1 MVYHLSLRLG
11 FPHPD
16 YLLPYLSAGQLLDW
30 QRYAEQY
37 GVSIARDDIH
47 WGMLL
52 SMFFNANRGEG
63 SQPKP
68 ATDFMPY
75 YEPVE
80 QEEEPEQFAQQIQG
94 LLRGKLCRSSQ
105 T

>member
-1 MVYHLSLRLG
+1 MYHLSLRLG

-30 QRYAEQY
+30 QRYAAQF
-37 GVSIARDDIH
+37 GASISRDDIH

-52 SMFFNANRGEG
+52 SMMFNANRGNG
-63 SQPKP
+63 VSPKP

-75 YEPVE
+75 RQVDD
-80 QEEEPEQFAQQIQG
+80 EEETQEDFALKIRG
-94 LLRGKLCRSSQ
+94 LLQSKV
-105 T
+105 